1 MTLTEQI
8 IKLVNEDKLSKAME
22 LTETVLYSKI
32 SDIMSE
38 KYEEVAPSLF
48 GEAKKAKVTDKD
60 DDGEGMDPVGHGDDD
75 IDNDGDSDDSDDYL
89 KNRRKVIKKAIK
101 KEEVELGEFVQQW
114 DYDNSGQKVGY
125 TNKELD
131 RDQVSKLR
139 KKYPQ
144 GSVEKDNDG
153 NHVVYTGQYRGG
165 KSE

>member
-75 IDNDGDSDDSDDYL
+75 IDNDGDSDETDDYL
-89 KNRRKVIKKAIK
+89 KNRRKAIGKAIK
-101 KEEVELGEFVQQW
+101 GDE
-114 DYDNSGQKVGY
+114 
-125 TNKELD
+125 
-131 RDQVSKLR
+131 SK
-139 KKYPQ
+139 
-144 GSVEKDNDG
+144 
-153 NHVVYTGQYRGG
+153 
-165 KSE
+165 

>member
-38 KYEEVAPSLF
+38 KYEEVSPSLF

-75 IDNDGDSDDSDDYL
+75 IDNDGDSDETDDYL
-89 KNRRKVIKKAIK
+89 KNRRKVVGKAIK
-101 KEEVELGEFVQQW
+101 GDK
-114 DYDNSGQKVGY
+114 
-125 TNKELD
+125 
-131 RDQVSKLR
+131 SK
-139 KKYPQ
+139 
-144 GSVEKDNDG
+144 
-153 NHVVYTGQYRGG
+153 
-165 KSE
+165 